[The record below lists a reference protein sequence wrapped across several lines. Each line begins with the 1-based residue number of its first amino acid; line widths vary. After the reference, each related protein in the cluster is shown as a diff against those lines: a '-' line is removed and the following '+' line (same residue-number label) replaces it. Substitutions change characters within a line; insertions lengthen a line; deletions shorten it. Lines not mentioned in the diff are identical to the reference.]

1 MILDLAVIILIILF
15 SVSGYR
21 KGLIYS
27 VAGVFGTL
35 IASAGSSFLAT
46 FLAYPV
52 YDGLIKEKVIETSAD
67 ILNNG
72 PNLNSSAEKAQ
83 ELFDSVPSVI
93 YNSLSDLGI
102 DVNSLA
108 SQISGTSK
116 NAVPQM
122 IESMLRPTMINIV
135 TMALTA
141 ILFIIL
147 TVIIKLT
154 TNFLTKAI
162 DFANLSTVNRVAGA
176 VIGIAEAILTVMI
189 FSLVFDFIIVF
200 LSPDTYHAVHGVVNS
215 SLLYSGIYELNL
227 PSAII
232 SAMTFA

>member
-1 MILDLAVIILIILF
+1 
-15 SVSGYR
+15 
-21 KGLIYS
+21 
-27 VAGVFGTL
+27 
-35 IASAGSSFLAT
+35 
-46 FLAYPV
+46 
-52 YDGLIKEKVIETSAD
+52 
-67 ILNNG
+67 
-72 PNLNSSAEKAQ
+72 
-83 ELFDSVPSVI
+83 
-93 YNSLSDLGI
+93 
-102 DVNSLA
+102 
-108 SQISGTSK
+108 
-116 NAVPQM
+116 M